1 MAGHTHITGGALSIT
16 VLLCALAGGCSAQA
30 PTAPERV
37 GAAAIIG
44 PTEMPPSS
52 PAGTSASASVH
63 AKVRTSHNFD
73 LLEGTVRL
81 TLADGSA
88 LWGTYHGAAGVPM
101 GKPRASLEGTVTG
114 GTGLFAGAG
123 GSLSGTGVG
132 GFAGDG
138 EFSVALRAAVAT
150 GDGESLDFRAALK
163 GTSTSTCT
171 RPHRRGWRWTARATP
186 RAWPAPPAT
195 LNTIWAPKSARSSSN
210 STHASR
216 PALCPRRGDLRFP
229 LLASAL
235 HRLSRLVAAYG
246 DRAGLDAAK
255 RPAHGPRR
263 DGPAPDLVAK
273 PQSHIQQ
280 RLAADQWHDPS
291 LAAMAP

>member
-1 MAGHTHITGGALSIT
+1 MAGHTHISGGAVPIT
-16 VLLCALAGGCSAQA
+16 VLLCALGAGCSAQA

-63 AKVRTSHNFD
+63 AKARTSHNFD
-73 LLEGTVRL
+73 LLEGTVSL

-88 LWGTYHGAAGVPM
+88 LWGTYHGAASIPSSGQ
-101 GKPRASLEGTVTG
+101 PRASLEGTVTG

-138 EFSVALRAAVAT
+138 VFSVTLRAAVAT
-150 GDGESLDFRAALK
+150 GDGESLDVRVALK

-171 RPHRRGWRWTARATP
+171 TT
-186 RAWPAPPAT
+186 APP
-195 LNTIWAPKSARSSSN
+195 RM
-210 STHASR
+210 
-216 PALCPRRGDLRFP
+216 ALDGTGNAKG
-229 LLASAL
+229 LASATGHL
-235 HRLSRLVAAYG
+235 EHNLGTRICAIIVE
-246 DRAGLDAAK
+246 
-255 RPAHGPRR
+255 
-263 DGPAPDLVAK
+263 
-273 PQSHIQQ
+273 
-280 RLAADQWHDPS
+280 
-291 LAAMAP
+291 